1 MRHIFLETLSDRARR
16 EVSAYAREPVLG
28 GIMVNMILNEQAY
41 CDSVIHEKCVT
52 VKM

>member
-28 GIMVNMILNEQAY
+28 GIMVNMILNEQG
-41 CDSVIHEKCVT
+41 DEHVRVEENGH
-52 VKM
+52 